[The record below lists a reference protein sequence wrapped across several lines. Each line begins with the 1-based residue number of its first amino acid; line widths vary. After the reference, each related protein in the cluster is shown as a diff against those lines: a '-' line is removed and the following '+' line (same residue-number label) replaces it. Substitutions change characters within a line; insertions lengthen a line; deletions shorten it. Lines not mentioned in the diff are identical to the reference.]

1 MSDGTFRPSEQ
12 LLTLDRSL
20 RAGAIVV
27 VASGELDGLTVPRL
41 REALAE
47 SVRSVESDTLVLDLT
62 EVEFLGS
69 LGLRALVEIAADA
82 EANDKGLRVVV
93 DSQRPVVRP
102 IVLSGLDRELDLYD
116 SLDDA
121 LSA

>member
-1 MSDGTFRPSEQ
+1 MSDGTSRPSEQ
-12 LLTLDRSL
+12 LLTLGCSV

-27 VASGELDGLTVPRL
+27 VATGELDVLTVPRL
-41 REALAE
+41 RETLAE
-47 SVRSVESDTLVLDLT
+47 SVRSPEADTLVLDLT
-62 EVEFLGS
+62 DVEFLGS
-69 LGLRALVEIAADA
+69 LGLRALVEIAAEA

-102 IVLSGLDRELDLYD
+102 IMLSGLDRELDLYD

-121 LSA
+121 LPA

>member
-1 MSDGTFRPSEQ
+1 M
-12 LLTLDRSL
+12 
-20 RAGAIVV
+20 V